1 VPQCR
6 FFFVSTRNFAQRIS
20 FSDEPKAVE
29 PLVPPKG
36 SQPGDKVSVEG
47 YEVGAAD
54 DVLNPK
60 KKIWEKLQVSFM
72 AVCF

>member
-1 VPQCR
+1 
-6 FFFVSTRNFAQRIS
+6 
-20 FSDEPKAVE
+20 
-29 PLVPPKG
+29 VPPKG

-72 AVCF
+72 AVCLEEKFLFLFN

>member
-1 VPQCR
+1 M
-6 FFFVSTRNFAQRIS
+6 
-20 FSDEPKAVE
+20 
-29 PLVPPKG
+29 PPKG

-60 KKIWEKLQVSFM
+60 KKIWEKLQVSILSAHVHDTVLIF
-72 AVCF
+72 FSFKRWI

>member
-1 VPQCR
+1 M
-6 FFFVSTRNFAQRIS
+6 
-20 FSDEPKAVE
+20 
-29 PLVPPKG
+29 PPKG

-60 KKIWEKLQVSFM
+60 KKIWEKLQVSILSVHVHDTVLIF
-72 AVCF
+72 FFI